1 VSPGGASGP
10 APAAPRRQGYL
21 SLGSNLGERR
31 SNLQAA
37 IDQLKQHGVVTLRS
51 SSVYDTEPVGLVLDQ
66 PEFLNA
72 CIEIETGHDPETL
85 LTACKDSERELGRTT
100 GIRHGPRVIDIDVL
114 MLTELADAPG
124 AAHHCGPLTHSS
136 ERLNV
141 PHREL
146 VNRRFVL
153 VPLLELDPE
162 LTLPSGLALKQAL
175 ADLGGAQDVRLAGPR
190 LSV

>member
-1 VSPGGASGP
+1 VSPGGSGA
-10 APAAPRRQGYL
+10 APAAPRRRGYL

-37 IDQLKQHGVVTLRS
+37 IDQLKQHDVLSLRS

-72 CIEIETGHDPETL
+72 CIEIETGHDPEAL
-85 LTACKDSERELGRTT
+85 LTVCKDSERELGRTS

-114 MLTELADAPG
+114 LLAEIVSAPG
-124 AAHHCGPLTHSS
+124 AELETRPLAHTS
-136 ERLNV
+136 ERLRV
-141 PHREL
+141 PHQEL

-153 VPLLELDPE
+153 VPLLELDPD

-190 LSV
+190 LSL